1 MRKKTSNATAAAV
14 TNAQWYAE
22 SCGVRW
28 PAIWW
33 VVPIVAMTVVS
44 VAIPTALPSWREA
57 LNRVEARPVAAEVM
71 VAKAAACE
79 GSEHVRHRYTQ

>member
-1 MRKKTSNATAAAV
+1 MS
-14 TNAQWYAE
+14 
-22 SCGVRW
+22 W

-57 LNRVEARPVAAEVM
+57 LNRMEVRPDAGEGIVALTIGPLELVSSARPGALRQGSDARFVM
-71 VAKAAACE
+71 VLHGGACFAA
-79 GSEHVRHRYTQ
+79 